1 MNIIEQFEKDQIKS
15 LVKGKKIPQ
24 FHPGDTVRV
33 NVKVREG
40 TRERIQAFEG
50 VCIRKKNRGLSS
62 SFTVRKISFGEGV
75 ERVFPIFSPSIDS
88 ISIVRSG
95 QVRRAKLYYLR
106 DLTGKKARIVER
118 IRKKQP
124 DLASLYIDE
133 SEEVVEEVE
142 DQEVSVHPYDLPGEW
157 FVLNAQS
164 GHEKKV
170 QTNILTRIKNLHL
183 EEKVYEVIIPTDEVV
198 EIRNGKKVNIEKKT
212 FPGYVLVRMDLDDTT
227 WYEIR
232 NTPSVIGFVGSG
244 KVPIPLSK
252 REVERILGTNEE
264 IEVKKESPKCKP
276 DFEVGETVRVTTG
289 PFADFNGIIEEINL
303 DQSKVTVLV
312 NIFGR
317 ETPVELGFT
326 DIVKN

>member
-1 MNIIEQFEKDQIKS
+1 MSE
-15 LVKGKKIPQ
+15 
-24 FHPGDTVRV
+24 DTVV
-33 NVKVREG
+33 
-40 TRERIQAFEG
+40 
-50 VCIRKKNRGLSS
+50 
-62 SFTVRKISFGEGV
+62 
-75 ERVFPIFSPSIDS
+75 
-88 ISIVRSG
+88 
-95 QVRRAKLYYLR
+95 
-106 DLTGKKARIVER
+106 
-118 IRKKQP
+118 
-124 DLASLYIDE
+124 
-133 SEEVVEEVE
+133 EEVEDQEVE

-252 REVERILGTNEE
+252 EKLKEFLEPMKKSKLRRKVQNSNQILRL
-264 IEVKKESPKCKP
+264 VKL
-276 DFEVGETVRVTTG
+276 FV
-289 PFADFNGIIEEINL
+289 
-303 DQSKVTVLV
+303 
-312 NIFGR
+312 
-317 ETPVELGFT
+317 
-326 DIVKN
+326 

>member
-1 MNIIEQFEKDQIKS
+1 MSE
-15 LVKGKKIPQ
+15 
-24 FHPGDTVRV
+24 DT
-33 NVKVREG
+33 
-40 TRERIQAFEG
+40 
-50 VCIRKKNRGLSS
+50 
-62 SFTVRKISFGEGV
+62 
-75 ERVFPIFSPSIDS
+75 
-88 ISIVRSG
+88 
-95 QVRRAKLYYLR
+95 
-106 DLTGKKARIVER
+106 
-118 IRKKQP
+118 
-124 DLASLYIDE
+124 
-133 SEEVVEEVE
+133 VVEELENEEVE
-142 DQEVSVHPYDLPGEW
+142 QEQEAPLHPYDLPGEW

-164 GHEKKV
+164 GHDKKV

-183 EEKVYEVIIPTDEVV
+183 EDNVYEVVIPTDEVV

-244 KVPIPLSK
+244 KVPISLSK

-264 IEVKKESPKCKP
+264 VEVKKESPKFKP

>member
-1 MNIIEQFEKDQIKS
+1 MNEIIAEENEQ
-15 LVKGKKIPQ
+15 
-24 FHPGDTVRV
+24 
-33 NVKVREG
+33 
-40 TRERIQAFEG
+40 
-50 VCIRKKNRGLSS
+50 
-62 SFTVRKISFGEGV
+62 ISV
-75 ERVFPIFSPSIDS
+75 EE
-88 ISIVRSG
+88 
-95 QVRRAKLYYLR
+95 A
-106 DLTGKKARIVER
+106 T
-118 IRKKQP
+118 
-124 DLASLYIDE
+124 
-133 SEEVVEEVE
+133 SEE
-142 DQEVSVHPYDLPGEW
+142 HPYDLPGEW

-170 QTNILTRIKNLHL
+170 KANLLTRVKNLHL
-183 EEKVYEVIIPTDEVV
+183 EEKVYDVFIPTEEVV

-212 FPGYVLVRMDLDDTT
+212 FPGYVLVRMDLDDET
-227 WYEIR
+227 WYQIR

-244 KVPIPLSK
+244 KMPQSLSR
-252 REVERILGTNEE
+252 REIERILGTNEE
-264 IEVKKESPKCKP
+264 VELKKESPKFKP